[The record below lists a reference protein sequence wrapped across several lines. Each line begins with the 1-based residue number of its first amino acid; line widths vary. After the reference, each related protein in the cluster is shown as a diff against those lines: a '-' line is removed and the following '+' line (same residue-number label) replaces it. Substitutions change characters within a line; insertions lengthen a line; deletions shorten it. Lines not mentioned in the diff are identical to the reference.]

1 MSCRIVFVEDD
12 AELGALIA
20 DFLARHQMDVVLEP
34 RGDAALETIARE
46 QPDLVLLDIMLPGK
60 DGLTLCR
67 ELRPVFDGPIVMLT
81 SLDSDLNQ
89 ILSFEIG
96 ADDFVLKTSPPTVLL
111 ARLRSLLRR
120 KGAVPLPVP
129 PAPPARRTRLAF
141 GALVVDE
148 GRREVS
154 LGGQPLALS
163 TAEFDL
169 LWLMASHAGQVLSR
183 DTLMQA
189 MRGVSYDGLDR
200 SVDVAVSRLRRKLG
214 DVPPA
219 PTRIKT
225 LRNQG
230 YLFVAEGW

>member
-67 ELRPVFDGPIVMLT
+67 ELRPGFDGPIVMLT

-111 ARLRSLLRR
+111 ARLSSLLRR
-120 KGAVPLPVP
+120 KRQPPVTQ
-129 PAPPARRTRLAF
+129 AAPARRTRLAF

>member
-67 ELRPVFDGPIVMLT
+67 ELRPGFDGPIVMLT

-120 KGAVPLPVP
+120 KSQPPVTQ
-129 PAPPARRTRLAF
+129 AAPARRTRLAF

>member
-67 ELRPVFDGPIVMLT
+67 ELRPGFDGPIVMLT

-120 KGAVPLPVP
+120 KSQPPVTQ
-129 PAPPARRTRLAF
+129 AAPARRTRLAF

-200 SVDVAVSRLRRKLG
+200 SVDVAVSRLPRKLG

>member
-1 MSCRIVFVEDD
+1 MSCKIVFVEDD

-20 DFLARHQMDVVLEP
+20 GFLARHEMNVVLEA
-34 RGDAALETIARE
+34 RGDNALATIRRE

-60 DGLTLCR
+60 DGLSLCR
-67 ELRPVFDGPIVMLT
+67 ELRPGFDGPIVMLT
-81 SLDSDLNQ
+81 SLDSDMNQ

-96 ADDFVLKTSPPTVLL
+96 ADDFVLKTLPPAVLL

-120 KGAVPLPVP
+120 GQRTAPSQAMAAV
-129 PAPPARRTRLAF
+129 RQQRLVF
-141 GALVVDE
+141 GALLIDADK
-148 GRREVS
+148 REVILNGQS
-154 LGGQPLALS
+154 LTLS

-169 LWLMASHAGQVLSR
+169 LWLLASQAGQVLSR

-189 MRGVSYDGLDR
+189 LRGVSYDGLDR

-214 DVPPA
+214 DEPPA

-230 YLFVAEGW
+230 YLFVSGDW

>member
-46 QPDLVLLDIMLPGK
+46 QPNLVLLDIMLPGK

-67 ELRPVFDGPIVMLT
+67 ELRPGFDGPIVMLT

-120 KGAVPLPVP
+120 KSQPPVTQ
-129 PAPPARRTRLAF
+129 AAPARRTRLAF